1 MSNEEDDWTEFLKQ
15 VIPLRKKE
23 TYKSEQKQ
31 VRVFKSK
38 DHSTEDKDLF
48 IELNISDEISNIS
61 GIDKN
66 LRKRI
71 RNGSI
76 KIEAKLDLHGKK
88 YIESKKDV
96 YDFLIQNYNNSKRL
110 LLIITGKGKRLS
122 VEEGWEGSGILKE
135 HLPKWLSYKTLRDL
149 ILWVEDAPA
158 YHGGKGAKLIYLKKI
173 RE

>member
-38 DHSTEDKDLF
+38 EHSTEDKDLF

-71 RNGSI
+71 R
-76 KIEAKLDLHGKK
+76 
-88 YIESKKDV
+88 
-96 YDFLIQNYNNSKRL
+96 
-110 LLIITGKGKRLS
+110 
-122 VEEGWEGSGILKE
+122 IL
-135 HLPKWLSYKTLRDL
+135 
-149 ILWVEDAPA
+149 
-158 YHGGKGAKLIYLKKI
+158 
-173 RE
+173 